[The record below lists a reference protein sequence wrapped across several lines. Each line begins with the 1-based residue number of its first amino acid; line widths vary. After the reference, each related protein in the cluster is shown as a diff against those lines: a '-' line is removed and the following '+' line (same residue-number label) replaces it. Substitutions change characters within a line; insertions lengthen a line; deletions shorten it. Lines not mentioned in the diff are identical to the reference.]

1 MRTLLWMYKHVAHLY
16 LQADEG
22 KPHILQ
28 ILNHKAYGAECDMWS
43 IGVITWV
50 LLVGTWTPATHK
62 WLLRCRATWLT
73 QVFDTLAGFPPFDG
87 DTDADIMDAVR
98 NETLK

>member
-1 MRTLLWMYKHVAHLY
+1 MCKHVAHLY

-22 KPHILQ
+22 KPHSLQ

-50 LLVGTWTPATHK
+50 LLVGTCAPATHK
-62 WLLRCRATWLT
+62 WLLRCRAMWLT
-73 QVFDTLAGFPPFDG
+73 QGFDALAGFPPFDG